1 MRDVLHVYGMFFGF
15 AVFAISAWI
24 SVSALS
30 EGMIPGAHGATASA
44 TAPLGIACFIMMVH
58 CLIRL
63 VKETR

>member
-30 EGMIPGAHGATASA
+30 G
-44 TAPLGIACFIMMVH
+44 FIMMVH